1 MQNEDIARI
10 FEQIAALLELEGGN
24 PFRIRSFRRAAE
36 TLQTLSFRVDRIME
50 ENPERLSKVPGVGA
64 GTMQRIGEILETG
77 GCRELTRM
85 AERVPLSL
93 LDLLRVSTLGPKK
106 VKRIW
111 SELGIKTLEE
121 LQAAAAEGRLRG
133 LPGMGVKSEEKI
145 LGSIELLLSTRGRHR
160 LDHVRK
166 AAAAIVGH
174 LEEGVDLDRI
184 AVAGS
189 LRRWKETVRDIDI
202 LVTSKKPGEVVKTF
216 LQYPEVREI
225 LANGPTRASVR
236 LDRGPG
242 CDLRI
247 VAADQFGAALQYFT
261 GSREHNV
268 ALREYAKR
276 KGYKISEYGLFRAE
290 SGERAGGTREREVY
304 TRLGLSFIPPE
315 VRENRGELERAQEG
329 PFPELLRREKI
340 RGDLHLHTTASDGRD
355 SMEEM
360 ISAALALGY
369 EYLALTDHSGA
380 LPVVR
385 GLDEEA
391 ALAQCRQV
399 DRLNQSQPGLRV
411 LSGIEVDIL
420 ADGRLDMSDEVLS
433 RLDVVVASIHTRFD
447 LNRAAMTDRIC
458 RALGNPHVNIL
469 AHPTGRV
476 LFRRRPY
483 QVELEPV
490 IEAARENGVCLEING
505 HPKRLDL
512 NDVAARMAYDQGAL
526 IAVNSDAHSRKA
538 LDMIE
543 YGVATARRAWLPS
556 ESVVNTYPLQRLM
569 RVLRK
574 EEYRAGLG

>member
-1 MQNEDIARI
+1 MQNRDIARI

-216 LQYPEVREI
+216 LQYPEVTEI

-276 KGYKISEYGLFRAE
+276 KGYGLAATGSDASKSVNTASFAPKTEKEPAEPGRGRCTPGSGCPSFPPRYARIEASWNAPRRGLF
-290 SGERAGGTREREVY
+290 
-304 TRLGLSFIPPE
+304 LSCF
-315 VRENRGELERAQEG
+315 V
-329 PFPELLRREKI
+329 EK
-340 RGDLHLHTTASDGRD
+340 R
-355 SMEEM
+355 
-360 ISAALALGY
+360 
-369 EYLALTDHSGA
+369 
-380 LPVVR
+380 
-385 GLDEEA
+385 
-391 ALAQCRQV
+391 
-399 DRLNQSQPGLRV
+399 
-411 LSGIEVDIL
+411 
-420 ADGRLDMSDEVLS
+420 
-433 RLDVVVASIHTRFD
+433 
-447 LNRAAMTDRIC
+447 
-458 RALGNPHVNIL
+458 
-469 AHPTGRV
+469 
-476 LFRRRPY
+476 
-483 QVELEPV
+483 
-490 IEAARENGVCLEING
+490 
-505 HPKRLDL
+505 
-512 NDVAARMAYDQGAL
+512 
-526 IAVNSDAHSRKA
+526 
-538 LDMIE
+538 
-543 YGVATARRAWLPS
+543 YGVSSTCTRPLRTAGTAW
-556 ESVVNTYPLQRLM
+556 
-569 RVLRK
+569 RK
-574 EEYRAGLG
+574 